1 MVGLFDSPDYNEI
14 ALNALQ
20 QLVLMTATH
29 MPEKR
34 FSYLGELM
42 SIGRDNGGLTLY
54 FALHSLQNNVCL
66 LILSWQ
72 NEI

>member
-29 MPEKR
+29 MPEKG

-42 SIGRDNGGLTLY
+42 GIGRAWTTEALFYILLFTLCRTMFVCY
-54 FALHSLQNNVCL
+54 F
-66 LILSWQ
+66 
-72 NEI
+72 